1 MCIYICISVNNV
13 GNLQLKITTHQKC
26 VTNFVLLQLSGPR
39 PWYFLKHHYH
49 DSETNMDC
57 VRGTF
62 ASPEGNSSLFLKTV
76 YDTRCVNNT
85 HRFFTVISRL

>member
-1 MCIYICISVNNV
+1 
-13 GNLQLKITTHQKC
+13 
-26 VTNFVLLQLSGPR
+26 
-39 PWYFLKHHYH
+39 
-49 DSETNMDC
+49 MDC

-85 HRFFTVISRL
+85 HRIFTV